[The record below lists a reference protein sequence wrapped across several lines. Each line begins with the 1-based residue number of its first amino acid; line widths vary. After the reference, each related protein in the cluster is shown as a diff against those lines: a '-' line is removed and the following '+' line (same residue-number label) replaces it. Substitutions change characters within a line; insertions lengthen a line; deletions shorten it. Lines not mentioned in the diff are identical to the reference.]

1 MEGASTYKRTL
12 QLKISSS
19 MRQRR
24 SGYEPSDTETD
35 WTLDSPHR
43 EANANN
49 EKEIHLEEP
58 ESEEQNLA
66 LQKAKDNNFLN
77 VSRRTNVP
85 SPARRRT
92 TKSPYKP
99 RRDTDDDVHSP
110 AKALPRSVSTFA
122 RRPDLYSRRNVS
134 SFQKSEYHRHTSPY
148 KYEDEFADSNRKQ
161 NNVHSRLGEKSNY
174 NRRYA
179 SAPRPDRQHR
189 FDASKERRK
198 ADKTLSQLPNR
209 SLSRKERETLN
220 KHGPTGGELNEMIAK
235 AKISGSSTGVN
246 HMFESTETIAPGDIF
261 FSQDYAALTMQQ
273 ITENKSNKK
282 TQVLTDRNVVL
293 SVKTPANFNN
303 QSSRRNLSSNTMTR
317 PTMSASS
324 SVSRQSSTLSEAS
337 GRTTASMK
345 RFTANR
351 QKKQSEAWFSCLN
364 KGSCRTSRRE
374 SPERGRPIDE
384 ALVIAKAS
392 IVESLR
398 PFWAD
403 RYQPVS
409 LEEFT
414 CHKQEALLLK
424 DLVSSNETFP
434 QILFKGPSGSGK
446 RTLAIALLHE
456 IYGDAICNI
465 SHDLKYFQIKE
476 TRPVQVVVPVSSSP
490 HHIELNVRLEPNARY
505 AIMAFVKQISSE
517 YALTPEISRVNM
529 KADYKVI
536 VLYNVDKAAENI
548 QHLIKWIMD
557 CYSDACKLILCCE
570 DDVSILDSVKS
581 HTKVVELSAPVTHE
595 IMEVL
600 TQIARKEDFELPM
613 GFAAKIAAKSKQN
626 LRRAIMAL
634 EACKAHNYP
643 FAEDQP
649 ISIGWED
656 IVIELAAE
664 ILADPTTTRLFS
676 ARGKFQKLLVEFVHP
691 KLILLKLVEEF
702 LKRVDAGIIREIY
715 YWHAYYEKRLPLGT
729 SALLKLEEFVAKFMS
744 INRKNFGNRQQFH

>member
-1 MEGASTYKRTL
+1 MEGASTYNRTL

-35 WTLDSPHR
+35 WTLDSPHL

-58 ESEEQNLA
+58 ESEEPDLA

-77 VSRRTNVP
+77 VSWRTNVP

-99 RRDTDDDVHSP
+99 RRDTDDDDVHSP
-110 AKALPRSVSTFA
+110 EKALPRSVSTFA

-134 SFQKSEYHRHTSPY
+134 PFQKSEYHRHTSPY
-148 KYEDEFADSNRKQ
+148 KYEDEFADSDRKQ

-198 ADKTLSQLPNR
+198 ADKTTSQLPNR
-209 SLSRKERETLN
+209 SLSRKERETPN

-235 AKISGSSTGVN
+235 AKISGSSTGAN

-282 TQVLTDRNVVL
+282 THVLTDKNVVL
-293 SVKTPANFNN
+293 SAKTPSNFNN

-324 SVSRQSSTLSEAS
+324 SVSRQSSNLSEAS

-345 RFTANR
+345 RFTTNR
-351 QKKQSEAWFSCLN
+351 QKKQSEAWFPCLN

-403 RYQPVS
+403 SYQPAS
-409 LEEFT
+409 LEGFT

-424 DLVSSNETFP
+424 DLVSSNETLP
-434 QILFKGPSGSGK
+434 HILLKGPSGSGK
-446 RTLAIALLHE
+446 RTLAISLLHE

-465 SHDLKYFQIKE
+465 SHDLRYFQIKE
-476 TRPVQVVVPVSSSP
+476 TRPVQVVVPVCSSP
-490 HHIELNVRLEPNARY
+490 HHIELNVQLEPNARY
-505 AIMAFVKQISSE
+505 AIMAFVKQIGTE
-517 YALTPEISRVNM
+517 YAQTPEISRANM

-581 HTKVVELSAPVTHE
+581 RTKVVELAAPVTHE

-600 TQIARKEDFELPM
+600 IQIARKEDFELPM

-634 EACKAHNYP
+634 EACKAH
-643 FAEDQP
+643 
-649 ISIGWED
+649 
-656 IVIELAAE
+656 
-664 ILADPTTTRLFS
+664 
-676 ARGKFQKLLVEFVHP
+676 K
-691 KLILLKLVEEF
+691 
-702 LKRVDAGIIREIY
+702 
-715 YWHAYYEKRLPLGT
+715 
-729 SALLKLEEFVAKFMS
+729 
-744 INRKNFGNRQQFH
+744 